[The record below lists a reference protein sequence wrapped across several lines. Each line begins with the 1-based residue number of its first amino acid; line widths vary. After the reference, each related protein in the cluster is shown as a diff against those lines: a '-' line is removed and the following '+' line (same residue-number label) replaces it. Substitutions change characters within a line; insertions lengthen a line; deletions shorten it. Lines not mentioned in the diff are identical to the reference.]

1 MTRNTIKWVKLT
13 SYVAPNKKTPKLFF
27 WDKTNIK
34 NKTIIF
40 FMKIIIT
47 VKNYD
52 DILCAWID
60 DFVLL
65 FSSRN
70 KIEGIF
76 SPKPFGV
83 KEVYIKTS
91 VVEN

>member
-1 MTRNTIKWVKLT
+1 
-13 SYVAPNKKTPKLFF
+13 
-27 WDKTNIK
+27 
-34 NKTIIF
+34 
-40 FMKIIIT
+40 MKIIIT

-60 DFVLL
+60 DFLLL
-65 FSSRN
+65 FSSRS

-83 KEVYIKTS
+83 KEVYIKKS

>member
-1 MTRNTIKWVKLT
+1 
-13 SYVAPNKKTPKLFF
+13 
-27 WDKTNIK
+27 
-34 NKTIIF
+34 
-40 FMKIIIT
+40 MKIIIT
-47 VKNYD
+47 VRNYD

-60 DFVLL
+60 DLLLL
-65 FSSRN
+65 FSSRS

-83 KEVYIKTS
+83 KEVYIKKS